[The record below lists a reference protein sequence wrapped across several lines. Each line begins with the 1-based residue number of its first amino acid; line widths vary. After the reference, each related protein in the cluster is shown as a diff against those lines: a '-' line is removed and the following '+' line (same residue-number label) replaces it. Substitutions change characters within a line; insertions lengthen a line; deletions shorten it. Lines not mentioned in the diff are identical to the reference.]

1 MFGTMAATGLWPQ
14 HTIPTSAVC
23 FDQAGIETASTP
35 GSLVMQRCETAVR
48 RVPRNVG
55 SKRQPANSV
64 GQFLLLIS
72 YPSRAW
78 RSDFK
83 LRTSCKP
90 AKPGHHHAELQHD
103 CSRPQSSKRPDQMFT
118 TIDDRHRPVSLVQV
132 MLPSSSEIDGV
143 DEMII
148 VEWHFLQPTRQH
160 SPRQLREP
168 AGQSFRFGLQP
179 HEFCC
184 SPEKAAHAE
193 DSVLRGTTS
202 CWRRVSSACFEGL
215 SWSAVVIGRCNR
227 SRPVNGTHSVLVNW
241 TAVREE

>member
-35 GSLVMQRCETAVR
+35 GSLVMQRCETAVG

-103 CSRPQSSKRPDQMFT
+103 CARPQSSKRPDQMFT
-118 TIDDRHRPVSLVQV
+118 TIDERHRPVSLDRYFVQV

-160 SPRQLREP
+160 SPRQPREP

-179 HEFCC
+179 HDFDVRRRRQLTPKTRSCE
-184 SPEKAAHAE
+184 ARHHAGGACQE
-193 DSVLRGTTS
+193 
-202 CWRRVSSACFEGL
+202 RVSRASLGPPSSSVA
-215 SWSAVVIGRCNR
+215 ATVHVR
-227 SRPVNGTHSVLVNW
+227 SMAHTVCL
-241 TAVREE
+241 